1 MRLRTPVANSPAV
14 LCAIFFLGCGGTS
27 GNPSGSAGSTGA
39 GGKAGNG
46 GTAGT
51 GGIPADGASGAA
63 GTALPPDGSSGNEG
77 SVTDNQDCYG
87 IGNAATQNPTC
98 LGFVSGTS
106 PYPDPDTFV
115 SKFCAPSHLTSVNSC
130 PAADIVGCC
139 TATAATAA
147 AMPKTQVA
155 GDFACYYSTGLGP
168 ASSLVGTFME
178 VCMGLQGIW
187 TSAEPTSVNTSV
199 VGSHSDSGSD
209 ADGQDSGSEADSQD
223 AGLDAQQTGLYGSWV
238 FSVGDGGTSAEGAA
252 TYNTDGTYQTI
263 AVEFTSSTSAQEQIE
278 QGTFALSGTTI
289 TYTPTESTCPS
300 PRPVGSN
307 SYQVVSGALV
317 VTTPGYSMPSTF
329 HHGSVT
335 LPAST
340 VTGCFGSDGVFHPA
354 SLAPVTN

>member
-1 MRLRTPVANSPAV
+1 MRLRTPFANSLGV
-14 LCAIFFLGCGGTS
+14 SFAIFFLGCGGTS
-27 GNPSGSAGSTGA
+27 SNSSGSAGSTGS

-46 GTAGT
+46 GIAGT
-51 GGIPADGASGAA
+51 GGIPADGAA
-63 GTALPPDGSSGNEG
+63 GTALPQDGSSGNGG
-77 SVTDNQDCYG
+77 SVTGNQDCYG
-87 IGNAATQNPTC
+87 IGNVATQNPTC

-106 PYPDPDTFV
+106 PYSDHDAFV
-115 SKFCAPSHLTSVNSC
+115 SKFCAPSQLTSVDAC
-130 PAADIVGCC
+130 PTTNIVGCC

-168 ASSLVGTFME
+168 ASALVGTFME
-178 VCMGLQGIW
+178 VCTGLQGIW
-187 TSAEPTSVNTSV
+187 TTAEPTSADISAP
-199 VGSHSDSGSD
+199 GSHSDSGAG
-209 ADGQDSGSEADSQD
+209 ADGQDAGPDADNQDVGSD
-223 AGLDAQQTGLYGSWV
+223 APQTGLYGSWV

-263 AVEFTSSTSAQEQIE
+263 AVEFISSTSAQEQIE

-300 PRPVGSN
+300 PRPVASN
-307 SYQVVSGALV
+307 SYQVVNGDLV
-317 VTTPGYSMPSTF
+317 VTTLGYSMPSTF

-335 LPAST
+335 LPTST